1 MKCSCALVLLCS
13 CVLTFLCSCA
23 LVFLW
28 GQNAGSA
35 NCQEKYCHVPILK
48 HNNAHCAWN
57 RKGSEPSPNTSPLC
71 KAIHKKKYN
80 WLQKYSLSDQQVPWS
95 PSLASFTLIPF
106 TFSNFHFLSECHC
119 WLHHFSILSNQFQQC
134 VQIQQVL
141 LPPLSNP
148 IISQEL
154 CHKWS
159 SWHVLAFMRKILWCA
174 PPPPAS
180 REIFLPCYT
189 GDQKAVPTK

>member
-1 MKCSCALVLLCS
+1 MKCSCALVFLCS
-13 CVLTFLCSCA
+13 YVLVFLCSCEDKMQDLPIVKRSIA
-23 LVFLW
+23 MSQYWNTIMPTAHETEKVLNQVLIYFSFFQGNPQEEVQLVAEIFTL
-28 GQNAGSA
+28 GSA
-35 NCQEKYCHVPILK
+35 GTLSHI
-48 HNNAHCAWN
+48 
-57 RKGSEPSPNTSPLC
+57 R
-71 KAIHKKKYN
+71 
-80 WLQKYSLSDQQVPWS
+80 YSHT
-95 PSLASFTLIPF
+95 FTLFQISILIF
-106 TFSNFHFLSECHC
+106 TVSQISGFHC

-154 CHKWS
+154 RHKWS

-189 GDQKAVPTK
+189 DDQKAVPTK